1 MNDLKI
7 IDENILRLSET
18 SLVQLL
24 LFDDL
29 KYNLIDNCQILNVSI
44 NFTLKSERFE
54 DSIM

>member
-29 KYNLIDNCQILNVSI
+29 KYNLTDNCQILNVSI